1 MGLPMRYPRT
11 LIVLLVALVL
21 AGWSAGAAR
30 SLTADAV
37 AGVGARTAAPTVNRA
52 VPQDPAQRVVV
63 VDALAVEIALDRD
76 EAGRVLDAMTES
88 VLAIAEAGAR
98 AGVLTAPAPGSL
110 MDAALEVAVAADPTI
125 AQAAARA
132 AFLSSRADAVV
143 DRRRLPE
150 PAAIRLDGGVFED
163 AASDPIQRWVPLV
176 ERYFPSELV
185 TEALAIIDCES
196 GGDPSARNPRSSAA
210 GLFQFIDGTWE
221 YASEQAG
228 FAGAAPDDP
237 EANVAAAAWLVEYSL
252 GVGDGPWAH
261 WTCRP

>member
-11 LIVLLVALVL
+11 LIVLFVALVL
-21 AGWSAGAAR
+21 VGWSAAAAR
-30 SLTADAV
+30 SITTEAA
-37 AGVGARTAAPTVNRA
+37 ASVGAQATAPTVKRA
-52 VPQDPAQRVVV
+52 LPQDPAQRVVI
-63 VDALAVEIALDRD
+63 VDALAVEIALDR
-76 EAGRVLDAMTES
+76 EQAGRILDAMTES

-98 AGVLTAPAPGSL
+98 AGVLTAPAPGPL
-110 MDAALEVAVAADPTI
+110 MDAALEVAVAADPRI

-132 AFLSSRADAVV
+132 VHLSDRADAVV
-143 DRRRLPE
+143 DLPRVSE
-150 PAAIRLDGGVFED
+150 PAALRADAGAFEEV
-163 AASDPIQRWVPLV
+163 ATDPIQRWVPLV

-196 GGDPSARNPRSSAA
+196 GGDPNATNPRSSAA

-228 FAGAAPDDP
+228 FAGAPPDDP

-252 GVGDGPWAH
+252 GTGDGPWAH

>member
-11 LIVLLVALVL
+11 LIVLSVALVL
-21 AGWSAGAAR
+21 VGWSAAAAR
-30 SLTADAV
+30 ALTADA
-37 AGVGARTAAPTVNRA
+37 AASVGTRTAPPAVNRA
-52 VPQDPAQRVVV
+52 LPQDPAQRVVV
-63 VDALAVEIALDRD
+63 VDALAAEIALDRVK
-76 EAGRVLDAMTES
+76 AGRILDAMTES
-88 VLAIAEAGAR
+88 VLAIAETGAR

-110 MDAALEVAVAADPTI
+110 MDAALEVAVAADPRS

-132 AFLSSRADAVV
+132 AHLSDRADAVV
-143 DRRRLPE
+143 DRSHLSE
-150 PAAIRLDGGVFED
+150 PAAIRFDGGEFED
-163 AASDPIQRWVPLV
+163 LATDPIRRWVPLV

-210 GLFQFIDGTWE
+210 GLFQFIEGTWE

-228 FAGAAPDDP
+228 FAGATPDDP
-237 EANVAAAAWLVEYSL
+237 VANVAAAAWLVEYSL
-252 GVGDGPWAH
+252 GAGDGPWAH